1 MSDNEKEQNDVE
13 PELEVN
19 ENVNNEKGDGVEV
32 EEDNEEV
39 RKNEYKKYWFLSHV
53 SYGGHN
59 ITHLS
64 PNKWIW
70 CLCWYNYNKK

>member
-39 RKNEYKKYWFLSHV
+39 RKN
-53 SYGGHN
+53 
-59 ITHLS
+59 
-64 PNKWIW
+64 
-70 CLCWYNYNKK
+70 